1 MNKTNWGIIATGS
14 IAAKLAEAINSNENS
29 VLYAVA
35 SRSENKAKA
44 FAEKFGATKHYGSYE
59 QLAADENVDV
69 VYIATPMAQHYENA
83 KMCIE
88 KGKNVLCEKTITLN
102 CKQLDELI
110 ALAQKHNVFFMEA
123 MWMKFIPAFRQAKEW
138 VASGRI
144 GDIKLVRADLS
155 SFCPYNPDNQ
165 YDRFYTNS
173 LGGGSLLDLGVYP
186 LTFACDFLG
195 YKPKETVTN
204 AYIGKSNVDYDAS
217 LLLRYENGKF
227 ADSHIGFDF
236 LKDNSACIIG
246 DKGRIVFGNWF
257 FCTCS
262 VKLYDELGNLVAE
275 PLITHDCNG
284 YEYEVREVER
294 CLDENKKQSDIN
306 PLWQTRAVLEIMDNC
321 RKQWNLKFDGE

>member
-1 MNKTNWGIIATGS
+1 MATGK
-14 IAAKLAEAINSNENS
+14 IAVKLAEAINYSENS
-29 VLYAVA
+29 VLHAVA
-35 SRSENKAKA
+35 SRSEDKAGA
-44 FAEKFGATKHYGSYE
+44 FAEKYGAVKHYGSYE
-59 QLAADENVDV
+59 QLADDTDVDII
-69 VYIATPMAQHYENA
+69 YIATPMAQHHENA

-155 SFCPYNPDNQ
+155 SLCPYNPD
-165 YDRFYTNS
+165 DRLYANS

-195 YKPKETVTN
+195 YKPKEIVTN

-227 ADSHIGFDF
+227 ADSQIGFDF
-236 LKDNSACIIG
+236 MKENSACIIG

-257 FCTCS
+257 FCTTDI
-262 VKLYDELGNLVAE
+262 KLYDELGNLVAE
-275 PLITHDCNG
+275 PAITHDCNG
-284 YEYEVREVER
+284 YEYEVREAER

-321 RKQWNLKFDGE
+321 REQWNLKFDGE

>member
-35 SRSENKAKA
+35 SRSENKAKD
-44 FAEKFGATKHYGSYE
+44 FAEKFGAIKHYGSYE

-144 GDIKLVRADLS
+144 GDIKLIRADLS
-155 SFCPYNPDNQ
+155 SFCPYNPDNP

-246 DKGRIVFGNWF
+246 DTGRIVFGNWF

-262 VKLYDELGNLVAE
+262 VKLYDELGNLVSE
-275 PLITHDCNG
+275 PAIAHDCNG

>member
-35 SRSENKAKA
+35 SRSENKAKD
-44 FAEKFGATKHYGSYE
+44 FAEKFGAIKHYSSYE

-83 KMCIE
+83 KMYIE

-155 SFCPYNPDNQ
+155 SFA
-165 YDRFYTNS
+165 
-173 LGGGSLLDLGVYP
+173 
-186 LTFACDFLG
+186 LTI
-195 YKPKETVTN
+195 PTTRMTVFIQIHSAAVLCLIL
-204 AYIGKSNVDYDAS
+204 AYI
-217 LLLRYENGKF
+217 R
-227 ADSHIGFDF
+227 
-236 LKDNSACIIG
+236 
-246 DKGRIVFGNWF
+246 
-257 FCTCS
+257 
-262 VKLYDELGNLVAE
+262 
-275 PLITHDCNG
+275 
-284 YEYEVREVER
+284 
-294 CLDENKKQSDIN
+294 
-306 PLWQTRAVLEIMDNC
+306 
-321 RKQWNLKFDGE
+321 